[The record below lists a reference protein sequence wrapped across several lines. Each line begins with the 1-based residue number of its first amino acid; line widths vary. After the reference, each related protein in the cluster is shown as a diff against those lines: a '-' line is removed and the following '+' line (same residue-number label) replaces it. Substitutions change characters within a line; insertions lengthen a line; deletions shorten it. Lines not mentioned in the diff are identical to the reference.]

1 MRKQTLQLAFLCIVA
16 TTCTVTRAVAQSR
29 VTVKVPFDFSISDR
43 TFPAGQYS
51 ISSYHD
57 RLTVQ
62 DSVGKPIFVGMANQ
76 ISGRRVGRTGMVIFH
91 CYDARCFLSEF
102 WTPVA
107 ENGRQFL
114 PSRQEAALARR
125 TRETEFAL
133 LDQNQ
138 QE

>member
-1 MRKQTLQLAFLCIVA
+1 MKKPTLQLALLCIVA
-16 TTCTVTRAVAQSR
+16 TCAVTRAVAQSR

-62 DSVGKPIFVGMANQ
+62 DSVGKPIFVGLANQ

>member
-1 MRKQTLQLAFLCIVA
+1 MNKQTLQLALLCMVVA
-16 TTCTVTRAVAQSR
+16 CAATRAVAQSG

-51 ISSYHD
+51 ISTYHE

-62 DSVGKPIFVGMANQ
+62 DSVGKPVFIGMANQ
-76 ISGRRVGRTGMVIFH
+76 ISGRRVGPTGIVIFH

-107 ENGRQFL
+107 ENGRHLL
-114 PSRQEAALARR
+114 PSHQETALARHK
-125 TRETEFAL
+125 RETEFAL

-138 QE
+138 QH

>member
-1 MRKQTLQLAFLCIVA
+1 MKKQTLQLASLCIVA
-16 TTCTVTRAVAQSR
+16 TCAVTGAVAQSR

-43 TFPAGQYS
+43 TFPASQYS

-62 DSVGKPIFVGMANQ
+62 DSVGRPVFIGIANQ
-76 ISGRRVGRTGMVIFH
+76 IGGRRTGPTGMVVFH

-107 ENGRQFL
+107 ENGHQFL
-114 PSRQEAALARR
+114 PSRHEAALARHK
-125 TRETEFAL
+125 RETEFAL
-133 LDQNQ
+133 LGQTPQ
-138 QE
+138 H

>member
-1 MRKQTLQLAFLCIVA
+1 MNKQTLQLALLCVLA
-16 TTCTVTRAVAQSR
+16 ACAVTRAGAQSR

-51 ISSYHD
+51 ISSSHD
-57 RLTVQ
+57 GLTVQ
-62 DSVGKPIFVGMANQ
+62 DAFGKPVFIGMANQ

-107 ENGRQFL
+107 ENGRQL
-114 PSRQEAALARR
+114 VPSQHEGALARHK
-125 TRETEFAL
+125 RETEFAL

-138 QE
+138 K